1 MFGLGTSE
9 LLVILVIALVI
20 FGGGK
25 LPELGSAL
33 GKGIKNFKKGLS
45 GISEDNEDQK
55 EIKSSRDQDGQK
67 IEPR

>member
-1 MFGLGTSE
+1 MFGLGTTE

-45 GISEDNEDQK
+45 SINEDDEKK
-55 EIKSSRDQDGQK
+55 EIKPPGDQNNQK
-67 IEPR
+67 IDPR